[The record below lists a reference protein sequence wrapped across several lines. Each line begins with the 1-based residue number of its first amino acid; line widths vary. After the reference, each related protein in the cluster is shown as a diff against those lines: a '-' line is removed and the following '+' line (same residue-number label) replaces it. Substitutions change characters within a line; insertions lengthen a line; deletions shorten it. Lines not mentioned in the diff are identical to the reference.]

1 MRSKEIGNSRQ
12 TEKRLLRDMEVFSSP
27 QFLRL
32 VQRIGKEITDKHDA
46 QIRFYSDATDH
57 RAGYFE
63 GRYIYINT
71 MNMLTQSFP
80 TLDLRSKSLIGVEGH
95 ECGHQNYSSIYL
107 RRKYIWNC
115 KWDFIS
121 SLAAAGDGA
130 RNWIFTK
137 YERGF
142 SKERCGSIR
151 TLSANSRKAAWIS
164 GRCLYRRTDVQ
175 KVSRKY
181 PAGDFAEP

>member
-1 MRSKEIGNSRQ
+1 MRSKEIGNSSQ

-95 ECGHQNYSSIYL
+95 ECGHQNYSSI
-107 RRKYIWNC
+107 
-115 KWDFIS
+115 
-121 SLAAAGDGA
+121 
-130 RNWIFTK
+130 
-137 YERGF
+137 
-142 SKERCGSIR
+142 
-151 TLSANSRKAAWIS
+151 
-164 GRCLYRRTDVQ
+164 
-175 KVSRKY
+175 
-181 PAGDFAEP
+181 